1 MSLCRQPVQWELIS
15 IPRLSKGDCVGTQVH
30 VFPGSLRAIVLALRA
45 NAEEFQGVEQHLE
58 SRLLFAGD

>member
-15 IPRLSKGDCVGTQVH
+15 IPS
-30 VFPGSLRAIVLALRA
+30 SLRAILLALRA